1 MKRLKVLL
9 SNRLHFSK
17 QRTPSENI
25 QKLEHILSFM
35 ITSEIVSRIDNATW
49 EAELNRTG
57 ALLSIKIYGF
67 QKSEQQLPLGQKSQ
81 QKTFLC

>member
-1 MKRLKVLL
+1 
-9 SNRLHFSK
+9 
-17 QRTPSENI
+17 
-25 QKLEHILSFM
+25 M

-49 EAELNRTG
+49 EAELSRTG

-81 QKTFLC
+81 Q